1 MVSATTVTMIER
13 MYWEHGYSEEQIA
26 NRLRADPRVVSRIVS
41 KDYVEIQHW
50 DEDNNR
56 YTVERQQRERKTP
69 LRTEGETM
77 IFPDLPK
84 RIDWT
89 RADHIEA
96 VEAYR
101 AKTPLQGIEEPV
113 PQSRITVEEWYIK
126 HGLATD
132 PAALNRSKEP
142 IDWSSRES
150 WEFYMI
156 VCAFV
161 CWVAYWL
168 GVHRGAW

>member
-1 MVSATTVTMIER
+1 MATTTTVTMIER

-84 RIDWT
+84 RIDCT
-89 RADHIEA
+89 RADSIEA
-96 VEAYR
+96 ASAYTVE
-101 AKTPLQGIEEPV
+101 TPLRRSSIDSTLDTVSNSITAGDPAVSFAEYFEAGLVFTGILLWIIFFANLHYQGI
-113 PQSRITVEEWYIK
+113 
-126 HGLATD
+126 
-132 PAALNRSKEP
+132 
-142 IDWSSRES
+142 
-150 WEFYMI
+150 M
-156 VCAFV
+156 
-161 CWVAYWL
+161 
-168 GVHRGAW
+168 

>member
-1 MVSATTVTMIER
+1 MAKTTTVTMIER

-26 NRLRADPRVVSRIVS
+26 NRLRADPRVVRRIVS

-89 RADHIEA
+89 RADSIEA
-96 VEAYR
+96 AEAYT
-101 AKTPLQGIEEPV
+101 AKTPLHCTSVEY
-113 PQSRITVEEWYIK
+113 TVSK
-126 HGLATD
+126 D
-132 PAALNRSKEP
+132 PAALVADKQESKK
-142 IDWSSRES
+142 IDWLAKDA
-150 WEFYMI
+150 WELYAII
-156 VCAFV
+156 VGMLAWCV
-161 CWVAYWL
+161 YWL
-168 GVHRGAW
+168 GIHRGAW